1 MGNRKAIYLQDRDVE
16 ILDKLVQ
23 QAKIDYRG
31 KQKITTSTVIQS
43 LIRKAGRDIKEV
55 LLEELVFHT
64 EKARVVEEKIKLLNR
79 KNIEEGNLIT
89 ELKGV
94 FT

>member
-1 MGNRKAIYLQDRDVE
+1 
-16 ILDKLVQ
+16 
-23 QAKIDYRG
+23 
-31 KQKITTSTVIQS
+31 